1 MDRETWLKERRR
13 LAEERMDTI
22 FAPIYDQHWG
32 ATIAATHQRIIR
44 QFLDLCPPGC
54 VILDAACG
62 TGKYW
67 PVIYSSGR
75 TVFGVDQSQGMLARA
90 REKHPAIQT
99 EKVGLQELSFQ
110 DIFAAALCVDAM
122 EYIFPEDWPL
132 VLHNLHRAL
141 KPGGLLYFTVEL
153 PQENEVKNA
162 FTTGQLLGL
171 PLVYGEWA
179 LGGGYHYYPEMQQV
193 REWLA
198 QARFRQVAETEGDE
212 YQHFIVQKS

>member
-32 ATIAATHQRIIR
+32 AVIFPSHQRIMR
-44 QFLDLCPPGC
+44 QFLDVCQPGC

-67 PVIYSSGR
+67 PVIFSSGR
-75 TVFGVDQSQGMLARA
+75 TVFGVDQSQAMLARA
-90 REKHPAIQT
+90 SEKHPEMPIV
-99 EKVGLQELSFQ
+99 KVGLQELDFLEE
-110 DIFAAALCVDAM
+110 FPAAICIDAM
-122 EYIFPEDWPL
+122 ENIFPEDWPR
-132 VLHNLHRAL
+132 VLGNLHRAL
-141 KPGGLLYFTVEL
+141 RPNGLLYFTVEL

-179 LGGGYHYYPEMQQV
+179 LEGGYHYYPEMQQV
-193 REWLA
+193 KAWLA
-198 QARFRQVAETEGDE
+198 QARFRLLAEAEGDE